1 MSQHKSRTPL
11 RIGLI
16 AAAAT
21 MMIGG
26 TAVVQAA
33 PLQIA
38 DNDSSNSVGA
48 AISDTAITTKV
59 KAKFLTDS
67 RLKGSDISVET
78 DNGVVKLTGKA
89 PSASAKDA
97 AENLASNVSG
107 VKSVD
112 NDIKAPSEVTS
123 IKKGAENAADD
134 VGQATSDTW
143 ITTKVKSSMLT
154 DSQVKGDVD
163 VTTNDGV
170 VVLTGDVPTDASRD
184 QAVALA
190 KQTKGVKSV
199 NDDGLKVGN
208 ATD

>member
-16 AAAAT
+16 AAAAA

-26 TAVVQAA
+26 TAVAQAA
-33 PLQIA
+33 SAQA
-38 DNDSSNSVGA
+38 ADSSDSVGA
-48 AISDTAITTKV
+48 AIGDTTITTKV
-59 KAKFLTDS
+59 KAKFLADK

-78 DNGVVKLTGKA
+78 NNGVVKLTGNA

-97 AENLASNVSG
+97 ADDLANNVSG

-112 NDIKAPSEVTS
+112 NNIMAPSALTS
-123 IKKGAENAADD
+123 AKKSVKSAASD

-143 ITTKVKSSMLT
+143 ITTKVKSSMMT
-154 DSQVKGDVD
+154 DSQLKGDVD
-163 VTTNDGV
+163 VSTDHGV
-170 VVLTGDVPTDASRD
+170 VVLTGTVPNDASRER
-184 QAVALA
+184 AVALA

-199 NDDGLKVGN
+199 NDDGLKIGN
-208 ATD
+208 SD